1 MENTAPVN
9 PAPVKKSNLPLILG
23 IIGFVLGIP
32 NILCATICAAA
43 AAVGASVDE
52 YGNFSERDL
61 DDAATGAGFLL
72 WILVIIPTIVGFV
85 GCFFGKTPKAKTMGI
100 VMIASGA
107 LIAISGFFISWL
119 GLAVGALY
127 IVGGLKSMKNIEIPE

>member
-9 PAPVKKSNLPLILG
+9 PAPAKKSNLPLILG

-43 AAVGASVDE
+43 ASVGAGIDE
-52 YGNFSERDL
+52 YGNFSESAAES
-61 DDAATGAGFLL
+61 AATGAGFLL

-85 GCFFGKTPKAKTMGI
+85 GCFFGKSQKAKVMGI
-100 VMIASGA
+100 VMCVAGA
-107 LIAISGFFISWL
+107 LIAISGLWISWL

-127 IVGGLKSMKNIEIPE
+127 IIGGEKSIKNSWIQE